1 MMRLGVVI
9 CHGKLAFEL
18 LHTVERLMG
27 RFESLLAFSNDGVAP
42 QTLFEQVVEAIR
54 SRKATELLILV
65 DLRGG
70 NCWRIGKMLE
80 REFQKVHVVSGVNV
94 PMVISFI
101 TKQEQLAFEELSR
114 AVEQDGHR
122 GILLE

>member
-1 MMRLGVVI
+1 MRLGIVI

-18 LHTVERLMG
+18 LHTVECLVG
-27 RFESLLAFSNDGVAP
+27 RFENVLAFSNDGVAP
-42 QTLFEQVVEAIR
+42 QTLFEQVVEAVHTR
-54 SRKATELLILV
+54 QARELLILV

-80 REFQKVHVVSGVNV
+80 REFEKTHVVSGVNV

-101 TKQEQLAFEELSR
+101 TKQAGLSFEELSR
-114 AVEQDGHR
+114 TVEQDGHR